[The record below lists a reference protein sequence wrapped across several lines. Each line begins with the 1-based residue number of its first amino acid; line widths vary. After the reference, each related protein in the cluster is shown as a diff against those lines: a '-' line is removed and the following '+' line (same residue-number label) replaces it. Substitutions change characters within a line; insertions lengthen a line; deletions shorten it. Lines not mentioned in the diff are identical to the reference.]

1 MSEQS
6 TWTIPEWT
14 PGDRFRKARE
24 VLGLSQTGFAKLLG
38 ITKTTVSNY
47 ETGSTT
53 NYRTIIVRQWALA
66 TGVSERWIL
75 TGHGDTGPDT
85 PGGLPNQTS
94 LCMTD
99 DLAAIRARRS
109 TALLPSTVAA

>member
-24 VLGLSQTGFAKLLG
+24 VLGLSQTGFAELLG
-38 ITKTTVSNY
+38 VTKTTVSNY

-75 TGHGDTGPDT
+75 TGHGDTGPGTPGGQEFPGSSCYADT
-85 PGGLPNQTS
+85 PGQVVQFP
-94 LCMTD
+94 
-99 DLAAIRARRS
+99 ARP
-109 TALLPSTVAA
+109 LLQVAA